1 MFLSSRFASP
11 IRRARQ
17 FCPFRRENARI
28 YWRNM
33 KSNVN
38 SRTLPGHPC
47 LDRGDWRA
55 NLHVSISVGMT
66 CKDCPSFLKIQM
78 KVLREG
84 VGKGS
89 LHATQFVMPGA
100 FRLWNESTLCMTMRC
115 RWGGEFVP
123 KLAFAR
129 YVARKGRL

>member
-1 MFLSSRFASP
+1 
-11 IRRARQ
+11 
-17 FCPFRRENARI
+17 
-28 YWRNM
+28 
-33 KSNVN
+33 
-38 SRTLPGHPC
+38 
-47 LDRGDWRA
+47 
-55 NLHVSISVGMT
+55 
-66 CKDCPSFLKIQM
+66 M

-129 YVARKGRL
+129 YVARKGVCNVRFRVPSTAA